1 MAEGGL
7 KNGRWKGSKCLK
19 KKGVSAEHDFG
30 VTRLEEG
37 AEDAKA
43 GPKQRRNAEP
53 GADRAETGFG
63 EREEV
68 SEGLET
74 GLGERE
80 EVFEGLETGF
90 GEGKRGF
97 GERKLVSERAEE
109 VSETGKMVL
118 GTMKLVSIAWEEVLE
133 TRKMVSERRKLVLVG
148 RNWFWRQEN

>member
-19 KKGVSAEHDFG
+19 QKGVSAEHDFG

-43 GPKQRRNAEP
+43 GPERRRNAET

-74 GLGERE
+74 
-80 EVFEGLETGF
+80 
-90 GEGKRGF
+90 GF

-118 GTMKLVSIAWEEVLE
+118 GTMKLVLIAWEEVLE